1 MTNSNPL
8 RQRYR
13 QKKETKQVNAK
24 YFFIPDSFQNLS
36 TTVKAKSYNFSSIRI
51 SIRDSIDCLSAVTQK
66 LISMFNIKDC

>member
-13 QKKETKQVNAK
+13 QKKEKKQVNAK

-36 TTVKAKSYNFSSIRI
+36 TIVKAKSYNFSFIRI
-51 SIRDSIDCLSAVTQK
+51 SIRDSIDWLSAVTQK
-66 LISMFNIKDC
+66 RISVFNIKDC